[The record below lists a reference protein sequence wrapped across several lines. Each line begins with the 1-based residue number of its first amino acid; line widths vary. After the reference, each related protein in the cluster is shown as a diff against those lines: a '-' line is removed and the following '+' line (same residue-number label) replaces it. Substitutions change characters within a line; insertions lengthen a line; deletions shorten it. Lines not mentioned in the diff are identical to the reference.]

1 MRKLTAT
8 VIKTYCLK
16 WLFVFVTFFIAF
28 IAQAQLVQ
36 KWVVNNPVSLP
47 TSALPTIKDAVV
59 IGADGNIVVSGKNTL
74 TKLNPAGGQIWT
86 TALTAFPAGYSAN
99 SMAIALD
106 NSDNIYLTV
115 IRANINSNVFTGD
128 EDIFVAKFNS
138 AGVQQWS
145 TWFDGPTGFR
155 DEASGI
161 AVDQWGNVY
170 VTGSTQI
177 NPPSPY
183 SKFLTVKYNTTGS
196 LQWSVTYDGS
206 NNSVAN
212 AIAVDFY
219 TGEVY
224 VCGRSLVTNN
234 YNDFTTIKYNTN
246 GGQEW
251 IKLVN
256 GNAPYTQDDEA
267 NAITVDLDGNVLVT
281 GFLTS
286 YYESDCCGDQDARV
300 YQTFKYERITGNQI
314 WRKGYGSKQS
324 EGDNYFHSIAL
335 AIVTDGDENVIV
347 TGYSELKSDG
357 SKEWATIK
365 YRALDGATMWVRRYN
380 NAEYVQEDIFDDDND
395 VANSVAVDGDN
406 NIYVSGYSKSNA
418 GGYDYV
424 TIKYNPA
431 TGADG
436 GFARY
441 DGDAGDKP
449 SDIVVDWTGNVY
461 VTGRSAGITTVKYSI
476 CSIICPSNIS
486 VFNTVNQCGAIVNY
500 PAATTSGNC
509 GSLAYSHASGSFFP
523 VGITTDT
530 VTSASTG
537 EVCFFTITVVDN
549 QNPTITCPAP
559 VTVSCVA
566 NVPAINAA
574 SVTATDNCPGVI
586 VSHVSDVI
594 TNQTCANRYTLT
606 RTYKATDASGNN
618 ASCQQVIIVNDDQAP
633 VISNASTSLTS
644 LWPANHKMRDI
655 TLAYTITDNC
665 TVASTQISITS
676 NETGIVNGDGNTD
689 PDWEIV
695 DNYHIRLRA
704 ERSGT
709 GTGRIYTITITTTD
723 DCNAPTVATLQVVVA
738 HNIKSPITGAPFKIG
753 STVEL
758 AGEFWN
764 KPANTH
770 TSKWQIDGSSTNGV
784 VIEPAATKNGT
795 VTGSYK
801 FNTAGVYKLQMN
813 VTDQTGITSY
823 ANTNG
828 ELDAIVVIYDP
839 NGGYT
844 YGGGWFQSPAG
855 ALVKDRTAKGN
866 VSYGYTVNYY
876 KGASKPKGETQFKF
890 GDMEFNAVNFD
901 YLAISGARAQFKGTG
916 KIIGGQS
923 GLGFIMTVIDG
934 AIDGS
939 GIDKVRM
946 KIYNK
951 TNGAVIYDN
960 EPGASEAA
968 NPTVA
973 IGINSSI
980 VVQNTSGVASAAR
993 MGEVIETDKSL
1004 ESQSLEITVQ
1014 PNPSRSHFSLL
1025 IKTPDI
1031 KNRISIQVY
1040 DVTGKLIEIKSN
1052 LNAGALIDIGY
1063 AYKPGVYLL
1072 KAVQGKNHKELK
1084 LVKLSY

>member
-1 MRKLTAT
+1 MRKLSAT
-8 VIKTYCLK
+8 VSNTCYLK
-16 WLFVFVTFFIAF
+16 CLFVFTTFFIAS
-28 IAQAQLVQ
+28 IVQAQLVQ

-47 TSALPTIKDAVV
+47 TSSLPTIKDAVV

-86 TALTAFPAGYSAN
+86 TALTAFPAGYSPN

-183 SKFLTVKYNTTGS
+183 SKFLTLKFNTAGS

-281 GFLTS
+281 GILTS
-286 YYESDCCGDQDARV
+286 YYESNCCGDQDARV

-347 TGYSELKSDG
+347 TGSSELKSDG
-357 SKEWATIK
+357 SKEWATVK

-380 NAEYVQEDIFDDDND
+380 NVAYVQEDIFDDDND
-395 VANSVAVDGDN
+395 VANSVAVDGDDN
-406 NIYVSGYSKSNA
+406 VYVSGYSKSNA

-424 TIKYNPA
+424 TIKYLPA
-431 TGADG
+431 NGADG

-441 DGDAGDKP
+441 DGDTRAKP

-476 CSIICPSNIS
+476 CSIICPANIS

-500 PAATTSGNC
+500 AAATTSGNC
-509 GSLAYSHASGSFFP
+509 GSLTYSHASGSFFP
-523 VGITTDT
+523 VGITTVS

-537 EVCFFTITVVDN
+537 EVCSFTITVVDN
-549 QNPTITCPAP
+549 QNPTVTCPAP

-574 SVTATDNCPGVI
+574 LVTATDNCPGVI

-594 TNQTCANRYTLT
+594 TNQTCASRFTLT
-606 RTYKATDASGNN
+606 RTYKATDASGNM
-618 ASCQQVIIVNDDQAP
+618 ATCQQVITVYDDQAP
-633 VISNASTSLTS
+633 VITNASTNVTS
-644 LWPANHKMRDI
+644 LWPANHKMRDVI
-655 TLAYTITDNC
+655 VNYNVADNC
-665 TVASTQISITS
+665 ATASTTLSVSS
-676 NETGIVNGDGNTD
+676 NEPINGTGDGD
-689 PDWEIV
+689 AAPDWEIV
-695 DNYHIRLRA
+695 NNHLVRLRA
-704 ERSGT
+704 ERAGN
-709 GTGRIYTITITTTD
+709 GTGRIYTITITAND
-723 DCNAPTVATLQVVVA
+723 GCNNISTKTLTVVVNQNNSVTA
-738 HNIKSPITGAPFKIG
+738 RPIEIMG
-753 STVEL
+753 
-758 AGEFWN
+758 
-764 KPANTH
+764 
-770 TSKWQIDGSSTNGV
+770 
-784 VIEPAATKNGT
+784 
-795 VTGSYK
+795 
-801 FNTAGVYKLQMN
+801 
-813 VTDQTGITSY
+813 
-823 ANTNG
+823 
-828 ELDAIVVIYDP
+828 
-839 NGGYT
+839 
-844 YGGGWFQSPAG
+844 
-855 ALVKDRTAKGN
+855 
-866 VSYGYTVNYY
+866 
-876 KGASKPKGETQFKF
+876 GETEIVN
-890 GDMEFNAVNFD
+890 EF
-901 YLAISGARAQFKGTG
+901 AI
-916 KIIGGQS
+916 
-923 GLGFIMTVIDG
+923 
-934 AIDGS
+934 
-939 GIDKVRM
+939 
-946 KIYNK
+946 N
-951 TNGAVIYDN
+951 
-960 EPGASEAA
+960 
-968 NPTVA
+968 
-973 IGINSSI
+973 
-980 VVQNTSGVASAAR
+980 
-993 MGEVIETDKSL
+993 
-1004 ESQSLEITVQ
+1004 VQ
-1014 PNPSRSHFSLL
+1014 PNPTTQNFRLFVNSADANSPIQL
-1025 IKTPDI
+1025 
-1031 KNRISIQVY
+1031 RIFNSAGQIVE
-1040 DVTGKLIEIKSN
+1040 TRNAAAGKLVLLGDKLS
-1052 LNAGALIDIGY
+1052 
-1063 AYKPGVYLL
+1063 PGVYVAE
-1072 KAVQGKNHKELK
+1072 AVQGKNRQN
-1084 LVKLSY
+1084 VKLIKL